1 MERNPL
7 RHLILHGEYELT
19 IDDKNRFLIP
29 AEIRKRMDPERDGGA
44 FFLVIGPDRK
54 PWMYTERYY
63 EQMVSELPAQMSP
76 GLDRLAYDRRVFG
89 TAAFLEPD
97 KQGRVLLPEMMR
109 KRTALDREVTMV
121 GVRDHLEIWNRPE
134 WEAERE
140 RLFAGQG

>member
-1 MERNPL
+1 M

-44 FFLVIGPDRK
+44 FFLVIGPDRR

-76 GLDRLAYDRRVFG
+76 GLDRLA
-89 TAAFLEPD
+89 
-97 KQGRVLLPEMMR
+97 
-109 KRTALDREVTMV
+109 
-121 GVRDHLEIWNRPE
+121 
-134 WEAERE
+134 
-140 RLFAGQG
+140 